1 MSMAIVAPTPSNA
14 LGVEVL
20 GASKSFGAFRALDK
34 VSIKVAPGTI
44 HALLAPVPSTFT
56 EMTC

>member
-20 GASKSFGAFRALDK
+20 GASKSFGAFRA
-34 VSIKVAPGTI
+34 SIKVAPGTI
-44 HALLAPVPSTFT
+44 HALLAAVPSTFT

>member
-1 MSMAIVAPTPSNA
+1 MAAPAPSNA

-20 GASKSFGAFRALDK
+20 GASKSFGAFRALNK
-34 VSIKVAPGTI
+34 VSIKLAPGTMR
-44 HALLAPVPSTFT
+44 ALLAPVPSTFT